1 MMDHPINRAFREAYD
16 VAHEAVMVQRIAE
29 GRRGTPLSSA
39 DHALHND
46 TFRREFTARGFDPDK
61 PINQQWS

>member
-1 MMDHPINRAFREAYD
+1 